1 MRHTMSKNFNEN
13 TRVKIPT
20 ILHLMRLGYDYLSLK
35 NTVWDKKSNIFTD
48 IFKASIRKIN
58 PTLNLQD
65 SDIDRVLADIHLE
78 LDYDDL
84 GKVFYERLINQSSN
98 IERPKLID
106 FDNFDNN
113 QFNVVTEL
121 TYQNGDDEFR
131 PDITLLINGL
141 PLVFIEVKKPN
152 NQQGILAEQKRMN
165 ERIKNKRFKSFIN
178 ITQLILCSNNM
189 NEQSKLTGAFYSTPN
204 TQIGFNFFKEDK
216 QFAQNTAQILADLTD
231 DNKIQILKDLNE
243 PALFHSQEFIE
254 NLLPDTPTNQLC
266 TQLLSRERLAFML
279 RYAIT
284 YIKSNNANN
293 GIAYQKHIMRYPQVF
308 ASFAIKQTLEKGKKS
323 GIIWHTQ
330 GSGKTALAYYNVRH
344 LTDYYAKQH
353 IIPKFYFIVD
363 RLDLLEQAKKEFT
376 ARGLIVHTVNSKDEF
391 ARSIASDI
399 SHNHQGKNEITVV
412 NIQKFADDAK
422 ATSQNDYNLNIQRIY
437 FLDEVHRSYNPTG
450 SFLAN
455 LTQSD
460 KNAIKIGLTGTPL
473 LGNSSSKKLFGDYIH
488 KYYYNDSIAD
498 GYTLRLI
505 RENIESQFKEQMQE
519 ALKQWQIE
527 QGSIDKKQVYSHQ
540 RFVEPMLD
548 YIIKDF
554 IKFRKLN
561 NDDTL
566 GAMVI
571 CDSSEQAK
579 MMFELFHQKYASE
592 HTCALILHD
601 IADKTTRKDW
611 VDDYKAGKIDIL
623 FVYNMLLTGFD
634 APRLKKLYFGR
645 IIKDHNLLQAITRVN
660 RTYKDCEY
668 GYIVDFADISKEF
681 DKTNKAYFD
690 ELQSEL
696 GDDFAHYSQM
706 FKNDDE
712 ILADIAFIK
721 NTLADYDTQNAE
733 NFSRQINEIDNKD
746 TLNTLKK
753 ALALSRELYNIIR
766 FQGDYDKLSL
776 LDFDKFNDLYRETA
790 GRIDLLNLKEKL
802 EQGDNAN
809 LLNLALQDVYFSF
822 VKVGESELRLAED
835 LKDCF
840 SRTQGAFNNNFD
852 QEDPKFIALKQELE
866 RIFAKKNLSEVGQQ
880 QMSENIALLDDLYKK
895 MKELNRQNELIRSK
909 YNGDKKYV
917 RIEKR
922 LNEQNAL
929 TTLNTDKLTLRE
941 VLLQTKYQLD
951 EKVLNLEQMLDNE
964 NYFER
969 QSGAILVGQFK
980 DKSLVTNAQMIKQM
994 NGLLVKEY
1002 LADRLENW

>member
-1 MRHTMSKNFNEN
+1 MSQKFNEN
-13 TRVKIPT
+13 TRVKIPA
-20 ILHLMRLGYDYLSLK
+20 ILHLMRLGYQYLSLK
-35 NTVWDKKSNIFTD
+35 NAVWDNKSNIFTD
-48 IFKASIRKIN
+48 IFKESIRKIN

-65 SDIDRVLADIHLE
+65 GDIHRVLADIHLE

-84 GKVFYERLINQSSN
+84 GKVFYERLIDQSSN
-98 IERPKLID
+98 IDRPKLID

-113 QFNVVTEL
+113 QFHIITEL
-121 TYQNGDDEFR
+121 PYQNGDDEFR
-131 PDITLLINGL
+131 PDITLLINGM
-141 PLVFIEVKKPN
+141 PLVFVEVKKPN
-152 NQQGILAEQKRMN
+152 NKDGILAEQKRMN

-178 ITQLILCSNNM
+178 ITQLMLFSNNM
-189 NEQSKLTGAFYSTPN
+189 TDGQLTGAVYATPN
-204 TQIGFNFFKEDK
+204 SQITFNFFKEDK
-216 QFAQNTAQILADLTD
+216 KFAQNTAQILVQLN
-231 DNKIQILKDLNE
+231 DNDKIKILKDLNE
-243 PALFHSQEFIE
+243 HALLHSPEFIA
-254 NLLPDTPTNQLC
+254 NQSPDTPTNTLC

-284 YIKSNNANN
+284 YVQSADNAT
-293 GIAYQKHIMRYPQVF
+293 AYQKHIMRYPQIF
-308 ASFAIKQTLEKGKKS
+308 ASFAIKHTLEQGKKS

-344 LTDYYAKQH
+344 LTDYYSKQR

-376 ARGLIVHTVNSKDEF
+376 ARGLLVHTVDSKEEF
-391 ARSIASDI
+391 THSIKSDI
-399 SHNHQGKNEITVV
+399 SHNHQGKSEITVV

-422 ATSQNDYNLNIQRIY
+422 ATHQNDYNLNIQRIY

-455 LTQSD
+455 LTTSD

-473 LGNSSSKKLFGDYIH
+473 LGNTPSKQLFGDYIH

-505 RENIESQFKEQMQE
+505 RENIESQFAETMQE
-519 ALKQWQIE
+519 ALKEWQIE
-527 QGSIDKKQVYSHQ
+527 QGSIDKKQVYAHQ

-548 YIIKDF
+548 YIITDF

-561 NDDTL
+561 NDNTL

-579 MMFELFHQKYASE
+579 TMFELFNQKYANH
-592 HTCALILHD
+592 HTSALILHD
-601 IADKTTRKDW
+601 IADKATRKDW
-611 VDDYKAGKIDIL
+611 VEEYKAGKIDIL

-634 APRLKKLYFGR
+634 APRLKKLYLGR

-660 RTYKDCEY
+660 RTYKDY
-668 GYIVDFADISKEF
+668 QFGYIVDFADISKEF

-696 GDDFAHYSQM
+696 GDELIHYSQM

-712 ILADIAFIK
+712 IKNDIAFIK

-733 NFSRQINEIDNKD
+733 NFSQQINQIDNKE
-746 TLNTLKK
+746 TLNELKK

-766 FQGDYDKLSL
+766 FQGNYAFLNL
-776 LDFDKFNDLYRETA
+776 LDFDKFNELYKETA
-790 GRIDLLNLKEKL
+790 NRIDLLNLKEKL
-802 EQGDNAN
+802 EQGDNTN
-809 LLNLALQDVYFSF
+809 LLNLALEDIYFNF
-822 VKVGESELRLAED
+822 VKVGENELRLAED

-840 SRTQGAFNNNFD
+840 VRTQGVFNDNFD

-866 RIFAKKNLSEVGQQ
+866 RIFAKKNLSEVGQE
-880 QMSENIALLDDLYKK
+880 QMSENISLLDDLYKQ
-895 MKELNRQNELIRSK
+895 MKELNRQNNLIRTK

-922 LNEQNAL
+922 LSEQNIL
-929 TTLNTDKLTLRE
+929 PTLNTDKLTLRE
-941 VLLQTKYQLD
+941 VLLNTKNGLD

-964 NYFER
+964 AYFTK
-969 QSGAILVGQFK
+969 QSGAILIGEFK
-980 DKSLVTNAQMIKQM
+980 EKSLAINANIIKQI

-1002 LADRLENW
+1002 MANRLEEL

>member
-1 MRHTMSKNFNEN
+1 M
-13 TRVKIPT
+13 
-20 ILHLMRLGYDYLSLK
+20 
-35 NTVWDKKSNIFTD
+35 
-48 IFKASIRKIN
+48 
-58 PTLNLQD
+58 
-65 SDIDRVLADIHLE
+65 
-78 LDYDDL
+78 
-84 GKVFYERLINQSSN
+84 
-98 IERPKLID
+98 
-106 FDNFDNN
+106 
-113 QFNVVTEL
+113 
-121 TYQNGDDEFR
+121 
-131 PDITLLINGL
+131 
-141 PLVFIEVKKPN
+141 
-152 NQQGILAEQKRMN
+152 
-165 ERIKNKRFKSFIN
+165 
-178 ITQLILCSNNM
+178 
-189 NEQSKLTGAFYSTPN
+189 
-204 TQIGFNFFKEDK
+204 
-216 QFAQNTAQILADLTD
+216 
-231 DNKIQILKDLNE
+231 
-243 PALFHSQEFIE
+243 
-254 NLLPDTPTNQLC
+254 
-266 TQLLSRERLAFML
+266 
-279 RYAIT
+279 
-284 YIKSNNANN
+284 
-293 GIAYQKHIMRYPQVF
+293 
-308 ASFAIKQTLEKGKKS
+308 
-323 GIIWHTQ
+323 
-330 GSGKTALAYYNVRH
+330 RH

-353 IIPKFYFIVD
+353 IVPKFYFIVD

-376 ARGLIVHTVNSKDEF
+376 ARGLLVHTVDSKDEF
-391 ARSIASDI
+391 TRSIASDI

-519 ALKQWQIE
+519 AIKQWQIE
-527 QGSIDKKQVYSHQ
+527 QGSFDKKQVYAHR

-554 IKFRKLN
+554 VRFRQLN

-579 MMFELFHQKYASE
+579 MMFELFNQKYASK

-601 IADKTTRKDW
+601 IGDKATRKDR

-645 IIKDHNLLQAITRVN
+645 IIKEHNLLQAITRVN
-660 RTYKDCEY
+660 RTYKDYKY

-696 GDDFAHYSQM
+696 GDDFTHYSQM

-712 ILADIAFIK
+712 IIADIHFIK
-721 NTLADYDTQNAE
+721 NTLADYDTDNAE
-733 NFSRQINEIDNKD
+733 IFSQQINQIDNKD
-746 TLNTLKK
+746 TLHTLKK
-753 ALALSRELYNIIR
+753 ALELSRQLYNIIR
-766 FQGDYDKLSL
+766 F
-776 LDFDKFNDLYRETA
+776 
-790 GRIDLLNLKEKL
+790 
-802 EQGDNAN
+802 QGDNAN
-809 LLNLALQDVYFSF
+809 LLNLALEDVYFSF
-822 VKVGESELRLAED
+822 VKVGENELRLAED
-835 LKDCF
+835 LKDSF
-840 SRTQGAFNNNFD
+840 VRTQGVFNDNFD
-852 QEDPKFIALKQELE
+852 QDDPKFIALKQELE
-866 RIFAKKNLSEVGQQ
+866 RIFAKKNLSEVGQE
-880 QMSENIALLDDLYKK
+880 QMSENISLLDDLYKQ
-895 MKELNRQNELIRSK
+895 MKELNRQNELIRTK

-922 LNEQNAL
+922 LNEQNIL
-929 TTLNTDKLTLRE
+929 PTLNTDKLTLRE
-941 VLLQTKYQLD
+941 VLLNTKEGLD

-964 NYFER
+964 AYFSK
-969 QSGAILVGQFK
+969 QSGAILIGEFK
-980 DKSLVTNAQMIKQM
+980 EKSLNITAPLINQI

-1002 LADRLENW
+1002 MANRLEEL